1 MIGGGVISITLLLEA
16 SCIRAR
22 YRSVYMNY
30 IRLCIVLTQ
39 ATVNYCQL
47 LAAAAVTAHTA
58 TPPPLAHSPSH
69 GIKLC
74 QGEASLRL
82 QRISGVLPA
91 VNCSDA
97 AVWLGG
103 AVTGS

>member
-1 MIGGGVISITLLLEA
+1 MIWACYPFEA
-16 SCIRAR
+16 SYYFRPFRTEYKTASKPVGSLWGCRP
-22 YRSVYMNY
+22 
-30 IRLCIVLTQ
+30 
-39 ATVNYCQL
+39 TVNYCQL